1 MFNLSFSIQK
11 KGSFLSMLFLGLLA
25 LVAVF
30 AGPASALA
38 ATGTVTTNHWKN
50 GAVQG
55 YEVTLSVTDPLLG
68 SATVTS
74 GPGVTDPVDLVNA
87 VAGGS
92 ASLTLTV
99 PARPLVS
106 DSYVV
111 SVTKQDSSV
120 TPLTL
125 HPTGVIDA
133 FPGIADVSKG
143 YAATATPS
151 FSWTAPAA
159 APAAGIAGYRLSVT
173 GSDLQWQPAQLAAAQ
188 LSAVFNFDG
197 SASKAVPTTGT
208 LYAWSVA
215 VVDGNGN
222 RAENRA
228 ASFMLGPNF
237 SGKVTD
243 MSLAGMP
250 GVLVQA
256 LALDANGTPQGASA
270 TTQADG
276 SYLYGGL
283 PAGSYR
289 VRFLKPQDVNPAV
302 YYKNELTLAKANS
315 VAVASGSIA
324 TGIDA
329 VIGAWGEIS
338 GKVVNVAQTAVAG
351 ITVNVC
357 NASGQVISSVPAA
370 VTKADGSYTL
380 APVAPGTTYR
390 IKFSGNSQYAGQWYN
405 AAALPADA
413 IPVSVEAGLT
423 TSLANVVLQTISIS
437 GRLTTVSGAGIAG
450 VQVYLYDSNSNPL
463 SFVLSLSDG
472 SYAMSGIAPG
482 SYKVGFLDPTGT
494 YLRQYYNKKTTRQL
508 ADLLTVSAGVPLTG
522 ISATLGTGVPTVT
535 SFSVPATPKSLTVTG
550 IVMTATE
557 PNGVAGYLLTE
568 SATPPLASAAGW
580 SASAPTSYTFASG
593 GAKTLYA
600 WAKGSTGL
608 VSAGVARTLN
618 ITLTL
623 TVQMAGSG
631 SGTVNSTPS
640 GIACV
645 TGSSA
650 GCSTSVTGGS
660 FSLIA
665 SSSADST
672 FVGWSGACTGT
683 GSCVT
688 AMTADKTVTAT
699 FAVAPLVKI
708 GATSYATLQAAYN
721 AALTGAVIQ
730 MKEGVLTGS
739 LIAGS
744 AKAVTVKGGYSA
756 DYSVVS
762 SETVLDGQIL
772 LRSGSV
778 KMQKVKLK

>member
-1 MFNLSFSIQK
+1 
-11 KGSFLSMLFLGLLA
+11 
-25 LVAVF
+25 
-30 AGPASALA
+30 
-38 ATGTVTTNHWKN
+38 
-50 GAVQG
+50 
-55 YEVTLSVTDPLLG
+55 
-68 SATVTS
+68 
-74 GPGVTDPVDLVNA
+74 
-87 VAGGS
+87 
-92 ASLTLTV
+92 
-99 PARPLVS
+99 
-106 DSYVV
+106 
-111 SVTKQDSSV
+111 
-120 TPLTL
+120 
-125 HPTGVIDA
+125 
-133 FPGIADVSKG
+133 
-143 YAATATPS
+143 
-151 FSWTAPAA
+151 
-159 APAAGIAGYRLSVT
+159 
-173 GSDLQWQPAQLAAAQ
+173 
-188 LSAVFNFDG
+188 
-197 SASKAVPTTGT
+197 
-208 LYAWSVA
+208 
-215 VVDGNGN
+215 
-222 RAENRA
+222 
-228 ASFMLGPNF
+228 
-237 SGKVTD
+237 
-243 MSLAGMP
+243 
-250 GVLVQA
+250 
-256 LALDANGTPQGASA
+256 
-270 TTQADG
+270 
-276 SYLYGGL
+276 
-283 PAGSYR
+283 
-289 VRFLKPQDVNPAV
+289 
-302 YYKNELTLAKANS
+302 
-315 VAVASGSIA
+315 
-324 TGIDA
+324 
-329 VIGAWGEIS
+329 
-338 GKVVNVAQTAVAG
+338 
-351 ITVNVC
+351 
-357 NASGQVISSVPAA
+357 
-370 VTKADGSYTL
+370 
-380 APVAPGTTYR
+380 
-390 IKFSGNSQYAGQWYN
+390 
-405 AAALPADA
+405 
-413 IPVSVEAGLT
+413 
-423 TSLANVVLQTISIS
+423 
-437 GRLTTVSGAGIAG
+437 
-450 VQVYLYDSNSNPL
+450 
-463 SFVLSLSDG
+463 
-472 SYAMSGIAPG
+472 
-482 SYKVGFLDPTGT
+482 
-494 YLRQYYNKKTTRQL
+494 
-508 ADLLTVSAGVPLTG
+508 
-522 ISATLGTGVPTVT
+522 
-535 SFSVPATPKSLTVTG
+535 
-550 IVMTATE
+550 MTATE